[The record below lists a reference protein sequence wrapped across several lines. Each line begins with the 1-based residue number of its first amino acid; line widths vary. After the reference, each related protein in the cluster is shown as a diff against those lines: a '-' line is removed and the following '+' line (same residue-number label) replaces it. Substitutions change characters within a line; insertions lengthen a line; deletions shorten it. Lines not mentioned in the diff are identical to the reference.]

1 MTAVHIIIAFFIAL
15 ISGLGIGGGGL
26 FATYLAIFTSI
37 PQLSVQGYNLIFF
50 IFCAGAS
57 VIVQIFRRKI
67 NMRVVALMALGGV
80 VGSLLGSLLTL
91 VLPEEYLRKLF
102 GIMLVASGLIS
113 LRSALMQKYSKNSS
127 THTDNKSNNAGESNN
142 DKHEKEDT

>member
-113 LRSALMQKYSKNSS
+113 LRSALMQKYSKKSS

>member
-1 MTAVHIIIAFFIAL
+1 MTAIHIMIAFLIAL

-37 PQLSVQGYNLIFF
+37 PHLSVQGYNLIFF

-67 NMRVVALMALGGV
+67 NMRAVALMALGGV
-80 VGSLLGSLLTL
+80 LGSVLGSLLTL
-91 VLPEEYLRKLF
+91 ALPEEYLRKLF
-102 GIMLVASGLIS
+102 GIMLVATGLIS
-113 LRSALMQKYSKNSS
+113 LRASFMQKYSKKSS
-127 THTDNKSNNAGESNN
+127 TYTDGKSNNSGESNK
-142 DKHEKEDT
+142 DKHEKEDA

>member
-127 THTDNKSNNAGESNN
+127 THMDNKSNNAGESNN
-142 DKHEKEDT
+142 NRHEKEDT

>member
-1 MTAVHIIIAFFIAL
+1 MTAIYIIIAFFIAL

-26 FATYLAIFTSI
+26 FATYLAIFTSL
-37 PQLSVQGYNLIFF
+37 PQLSVQGYNLMFF

-57 VIVQIFRRKI
+57 VIAQIFRRKI

-80 VGSLLGSLLTL
+80 AGSLLGSLLTL

-102 GIMLVASGLIS
+102 GIMLVATGLIS
-113 LRSALMQKYSKNSS
+113 LRSAFMQKYSKKSS
-127 THTDNKSNNAGESNN
+127 TYTDTKSNNVGESNN
-142 DKHEKEDT
+142 DRREKEDT